1 MPSALDDPVTR
12 DALTALRGSALRW
25 LIGGVGALLLGVLV
39 WGTVVVPAGGLGQ
52 GLSASGFVVLV
63 LGTLGSVV
71 GVAGGG
77 ALLRTR
83 RWARALPRTEWQDGR
98 LLVTGPGAVAFHP
111 AVPDGPDADGRPVRL
126 RLLSTAVW
134 RTQAVHRLHGHEV
147 RAAPVGGPEWVLTAD
162 GSRTLYG
169 ARVPASRS

>member
-1 MPSALDDPVTR
+1 MPSALDDPATR
-12 DALTALRGSALRW
+12 DALAALRGSALRW
-25 LIGGVGALLLGVLV
+25 LIAGTGALLLGVLL
-39 WGTVVVPAGGLGQ
+39 WGTVVVPGGGLSR

-63 LGTLGSVV
+63 LVTLGSVV

-83 RWARALPRTEWQDGR
+83 RWARELPRTEWQDGR
-98 LLVTGPGAVAFHP
+98 LLVTGPGSVAFHP
-111 AVPDGPDADGRPVRL
+111 AVPDADAQPVRL

-134 RTQAVHRLHGHEV
+134 RTQAVQRLHGHEV
-147 RAAPVGGPEWVLTAD
+147 RAAPVGGAEWVLTAD

-169 ARVPASRS
+169 ARAGASRT